1 MSAQCRSVAIFSDS
15 SQIKMQPQIP
25 RPRPE
30 PLYSPTLQKH
40 PQAAGCLLLPHP
52 YFKAAG
58 SHRAQRLSE
67 SGRRSSAPPPP
78 APPCRAVPQNEGLE
92 AAGRLVKPLSRKLR
106 HDLNANDLHTR
117 QEGGA
122 TTANS
127 AYSSDSIFGRDNP
140 EIRDC
145 LISLPSL

>member
-1 MSAQCRSVAIFSDS
+1 MQVCGHLFRFFTDS
-15 SQIKMQPQIP
+15 NAAQIP

-40 PQAAGCLLLPHP
+40 TQTAGCLLLPHP

-67 SGRRSSAPPPP
+67 SGRRSSAAP

-106 HDLNANDLHTR
+106 HDVNANDPHTR